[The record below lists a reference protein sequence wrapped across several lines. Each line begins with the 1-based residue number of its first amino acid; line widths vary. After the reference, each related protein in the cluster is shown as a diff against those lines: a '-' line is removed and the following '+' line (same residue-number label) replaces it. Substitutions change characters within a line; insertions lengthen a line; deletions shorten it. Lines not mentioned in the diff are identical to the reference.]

1 MYISTEVYVFPVPLD
16 FETRKVLSKK
26 CICVPLRPITDS
38 KQFRGKISS
47 FRIISVRDKS
57 LANWIVSVED
67 SPWSRV
73 IDTRLR
79 PSLNWAG
86 ETIGLRLSSL
96 RSIPITTATNVK
108 LLHLTHHTH
117 ISFSSTRCTTW
128 QQANLVHL
136 CAINV
141 ASRRTPHLEFSLTFA
156 RHSFRILFNI
166 YTNFYASEKS
176 RNRSVLHTRCLSPKI
191 SLKLISS

>member
-96 RSIPITTATNVK
+96 RSRLRPRQMWNYYTWLI
-108 LLHLTHHTH
+108 TH
-117 ISFSSTRCTTW
+117 IFRSRV
-128 QQANLVHL
+128 LVAQL
-136 CAINV
+136 GNKRIW
-141 ASRRTPHLEFSLTFA
+141 STFA
-156 RHSFRILFNI
+156 QSTSRVGAPLILSFLLPLLVILSEFCSTFTQTFTHPKNHGTARF
-166 YTNFYASEKS
+166 YTPGAYPLKF
-176 RNRSVLHTRCLSPKI
+176 LSN
-191 SLKLISS
+191 